1 MPFIKVNVM
10 GRVSSVGNGTFYVDG
25 RGYYQVK
32 NGLVIYVSE
41 GSHSVKYRTTLKGTE
56 STASTYFDTNTVM
69 IANIIDEDFS
79 APDFRTHIASAS
91 ELQELQNQI
100 DAQLQAERASEAK
113 EKEKD
118 KGYIFRCI
126 VGIAIVLAGLYVTF
140 TVDRFEILDCV
151 LPSVLIALGAG
162 FIKSHYSFGD
172 AAKGFFGWGIGWFA
186 VLAVLTFLGGVF
198 GVNGSPYF

>member
-10 GRVSSVGNGTFYVDG
+10 GRVSPTGNGTFYVDG

-79 APDFRTHIASAS
+79 APDFRTHIADAS
-91 ELQELQNQI
+91 ELQELQNKV
-100 DAQLQAERASEAK
+100 DTQLQAERASEAK

-118 KGYIFRCI
+118 KGYVFRCVI
-126 VGIAIVLAGLYVTF
+126 GVLLILGALGVTF
-140 TVDRFEILDCV
+140 ATVRHEITDSILPAV
-151 LPSVLIALGAG
+151 LMGLGAG
-162 FIKSHYSFGD
+162 LVKSHYSFGD
-172 AAKGFFGWGIGWFA
+172 AAKGFFGWGIGWFVVLTVFA
-186 VLAVLTFLGGVF
+186 VLGGTLG
-198 GVNGSPYF
+198 

>member
-10 GRVSSVGNGTFYVDG
+10 GRVSPIGNGTFYVDG

-32 NGLVIYVSE
+32 DGLVIYVSE

-69 IANIIDEDFS
+69 TANIIDEDFT
-79 APDFRTHIASAS
+79 APDFRTHIASADELM
-91 ELQELQNQI
+91 ELQ
-100 DAQLQAERASEAK
+100 DRVYAQANASRVNTSK
-113 EKEKD
+113 EKAKD
-118 KGYIFRCI
+118 KWYTLRCI
-126 VGIAIVLAGLYVTF
+126 IGIIIVLAGLYVTF
-140 TVDRFEILDCV
+140 TVDRFDIMDCI

-162 FIKSHYSFGD
+162 LAKSRDLED
-172 AAKGFFGWGIGWFA
+172 AAKGFFGWGIGWF
-186 VLAVLTFLGGVF
+186 VILVIFTFIGGVF